1 VERETGKLPDF
12 WDVAGLLEESFRKVL
27 PLEGEGEVP
36 REILELA
43 DKLKEELT
51 SEETLFEDTGRNH
64 KLLKIREGVFL
75 ERESLK
81 VLRDD

>member
-1 VERETGKLPDF
+1 
-12 WDVAGLLEESFRKVL
+12 
-27 PLEGEGEVP
+27 VP
-36 REILELA
+36 QEILELA

-75 ERESLK
+75 ERESLRI
-81 VLRDD
+81 LRDKE